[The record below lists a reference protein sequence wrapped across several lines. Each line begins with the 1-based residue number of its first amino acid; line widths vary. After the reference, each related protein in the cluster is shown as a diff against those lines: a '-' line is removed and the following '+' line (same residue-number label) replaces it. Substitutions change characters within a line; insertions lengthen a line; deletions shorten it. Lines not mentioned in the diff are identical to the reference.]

1 MFLTAFIVLLSV
13 TGSELLDSLK
23 KQPFIE
29 LSVQGT
35 YPRSLE
41 FPTMS
46 VLGFVETPDDSLWIF
61 AGNNV
66 YILDR
71 TRLKWRLV
79 GKFNYDDHKVVSGYD
94 PYHKNFLF
102 WSESVGRVYTW
113 KPDEPALTRIDKSDH
128 HKTQFG
134 HVAFVEPTTGNIYA
148 FGGGGFWQARSYITK
163 FDHEIKEWS
172 IVPINDSSQYPS
184 ERMGARGAYDEQ
196 KNQLHIFGGYGYEKA
211 RADLSHNV
219 LNFSDYW
226 VFDLN
231 SGNWR
236 QKKIYNEPDSIKSY
250 GGAYQHYSA
259 GMNSIDKENRLI
271 WYFVNTNKV
280 GTLQLFVFDL
290 DRDFGVYLP
299 VFIPIDNH
307 LNHYEYDK
315 TQNRLLI
322 YYINRFKKSDDKPL
336 IRLMAFNLPSAEN
349 TRVMMDMF
357 RSNEQLDTTQL
368 SSTHLIVL
376 SSISILLI
384 LSWLFYKRKKKAP
397 NNPDKSIELNSVE
410 DESHKLTTSTSNL
423 VRLEIKF
430 RGDVTITINGT
441 SITHAFSKPELEI
454 FLWLFWKKNIGKA
467 YQSTDVI
474 EEVFWSDVQNQDYI
488 RKQRNICLRRLN
500 SQLCDIF
507 DAYIKRDDWI
517 IDRNAYNDKRKKEYA
532 LNLDDVI
539 VINDLDVNGFEI
551 DEILSGL
558 TSKWADQ
565 IRSEYRVW
573 TAA

>member
-1 MFLTAFIVLLSV
+1 
-13 TGSELLDSLK
+13 
-23 KQPFIE
+23 
-29 LSVQGT
+29 
-35 YPRSLE
+35 
-41 FPTMS
+41 
-46 VLGFVETPDDSLWIF
+46 
-61 AGNNV
+61 
-66 YILDR
+66 
-71 TRLKWRLV
+71 
-79 GKFNYDDHKVVSGYD
+79 
-94 PYHKNFLF
+94 
-102 WSESVGRVYTW
+102 
-113 KPDEPALTRIDKSDH
+113 
-128 HKTQFG
+128 
-134 HVAFVEPTTGNIYA
+134 
-148 FGGGGFWQARSYITK
+148 
-163 FDHEIKEWS
+163 
-172 IVPINDSSQYPS
+172 
-184 ERMGARGAYDEQ
+184 
-196 KNQLHIFGGYGYEKA
+196 
-211 RADLSHNV
+211 
-219 LNFSDYW
+219 
-226 VFDLN
+226 
-231 SGNWR
+231 
-236 QKKIYNEPDSIKSY
+236 
-250 GGAYQHYSA
+250 
-259 GMNSIDKENRLI
+259 
-271 WYFVNTNKV
+271 
-280 GTLQLFVFDL
+280 
-290 DRDFGVYLP
+290 
-299 VFIPIDNH
+299 
-307 LNHYEYDK
+307 
-315 TQNRLLI
+315 
-322 YYINRFKKSDDKPL
+322 
-336 IRLMAFNLPSAEN
+336 MAFNLPSAEN